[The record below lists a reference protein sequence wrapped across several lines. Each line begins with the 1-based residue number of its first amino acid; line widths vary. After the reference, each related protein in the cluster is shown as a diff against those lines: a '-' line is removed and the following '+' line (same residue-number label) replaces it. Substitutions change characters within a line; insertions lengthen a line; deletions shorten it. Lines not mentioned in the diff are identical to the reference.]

1 MEISKKKKKSEY
13 DSTKIYSNN
22 YNKKNINIQLDRDL
36 ITKLRTKL
44 GNKPL
49 KNFLE
54 DYITEYL
61 IN

>member
-61 IN
+61 NN